1 MFEICA
7 ICPKILLKGRG
18 HYFFSVN
25 FALLRLLDVAYQFNM
40 GQVLFLTYYKK
51 ISFSL
56 LTLSSKYGISK
67 KNNMHMVLG
76 AVNKFVDEKNL

>member
-1 MFEICA
+1 
-7 ICPKILLKGRG
+7 
-18 HYFFSVN
+18 
-25 FALLRLLDVAYQFNM
+25 LLDVAYQFNM